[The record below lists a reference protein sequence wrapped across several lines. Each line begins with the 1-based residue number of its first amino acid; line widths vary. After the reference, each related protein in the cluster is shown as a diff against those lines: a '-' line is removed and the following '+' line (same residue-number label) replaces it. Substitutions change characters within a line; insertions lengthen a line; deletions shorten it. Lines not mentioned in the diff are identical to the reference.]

1 MVALCVLLILL
12 GVATWTDIARHE
24 ILNWNTY
31 PGMLAGLLLNFAGLG
46 ILGEGLD
53 GAAASLGGFLLCG
66 IIMLFAFVFFAM
78 GGGDVKL
85 VAMMG
90 AFLGV
95 EQGLFAL
102 LWTFS
107 VGFVLGVAIVI
118 WQTGVVE
125 ILKKTGRH
133 LVFVLKARS
142 WVSLSTE
149 QRKLLDRGLFLAPSA
164 LIAAGIVSFPFF
176 RVYLLER

>member
-1 MVALCVLLILL
+1 MAALCVLLILL
-12 GVATWTDIARHE
+12 CVASWTDISRHE

-31 PGMLAGLLLNFAGLG
+31 PGILAGLLLNLAGFG
-46 ILGEGLD
+46 ILGEGID
-53 GAAASLGGFLLCG
+53 GFSQSLAGLLLCG
-66 IIMLFAFVFFAM
+66 FIMLFAFVLFSM

-85 VAMMG
+85 IAMMG

-107 VGFVLGVAIVI
+107 VGFVLGLAIVI
-118 WQTGVVE
+118 WQTGFVE
-125 ILKKTGRH
+125 IIQKTCRH
-133 LVFVLKARS
+133 LALAIKARS
-142 WVSLSTE
+142 WVPLSTE
-149 QRKLLDRGLFLAPSA
+149 QRKPLDRGLFLAPSA

-176 RVYLLER
+176 RVYLLEN

>member
-1 MVALCVLLILL
+1 MVSLCVLLILL
-12 GVATWTDIARHE
+12 GVATWTDISRHE

-31 PGMLAGLLLNFAGLG
+31 PGMLAGLLLNLSGLG
-46 ILGEGLD
+46 ILGEGID
-53 GAAASLGGFLLCG
+53 GFSQSLAGFLLCG
-66 IIMLFAFVFFAM
+66 FIMLFAFVLFSM

-85 VAMMG
+85 IAMMG

-118 WQTGVVE
+118 WQTGFVE
-125 ILKKTGRH
+125 ILRNTTRH
-133 LVFVLKARS
+133 TVLVIKARS
-142 WVSLSTE
+142 WVPLSTE
-149 QRKLLDRGLFLAPSA
+149 QRKPLDRGLFLAPAA
-164 LIAAGIVSFPFF
+164 LIAAGIVSFPLI
-176 RVYLLER
+176 RVYLLEH